1 MSFKGEKYYVY
12 VRNLSPAYFE
22 NRPDITRAQLPIK
35 EEFSKIKESNIPFIF
50 MGYDRFNDV
59 LVCWNFYMVKKRLN
73 ERKSVSFYSRR
84 FFQEEVSPGEFLR
97 KRLKNNDEPVIFK
110 RKDLVMFF
118 ENIHTFF
125 NETYKDQSRVR
136 VQTAINGKIT
146 EIVDV
151 ELLNKLKPL
160 LDIETPHTL
169 EAIKIVQGY
178 YGDIPDMRFRD
189 WANLIKKVKFN
200 HNNFEEGDCELVKSS
215 T

>member
-1 MSFKGEKYYVY
+1 
-12 VRNLSPAYFE
+12 
-22 NRPDITRAQLPIK
+22 
-35 EEFSKIKESNIPFIF
+35 

-136 VQTAINGKIT
+136 VQTAIMVRLQK
-146 EIVDV
+146 
-151 ELLNKLKPL
+151 
-160 LDIETPHTL
+160 
-169 EAIKIVQGY
+169 
-178 YGDIPDMRFRD
+178 
-189 WANLIKKVKFN
+189 
-200 HNNFEEGDCELVKSS
+200 
-215 T
+215 